1 MLTLESTKK
10 ELIAAAQEKGITAN
24 LERLNKTQI
33 LEMINEAPANAA
45 AAKTLEAKIDVKNP
59 IARRLQQGNRIPKCE
74 MI

>member
-33 LEMINEAPANAA
+33 LEMINEAPTNAA
-45 AAKTLEAKIDVKNP
+45 APQTLEAKIEVKVSQKP
-59 IARRLQQGNRIPKCE
+59 RIPRCE
-74 MI
+74 MF

>member
-10 ELIAAAQEKGITAN
+10 ELIAVAQEKGITAN

-45 AAKTLEAKIDVKNP
+45 AAQTLEAKNEVKNP

>member
-33 LEMINEAPANAA
+33 LEMINEAPTNAA
-45 AAKTLEAKIDVKNP
+45 APAKIEVKVSQKP
-59 IARRLQQGNRIPKCE
+59 RIPRCE
-74 MI
+74 MF